1 MTKQTKATKTQR
13 KPSKNTKALRARLL
27 ASRIQRCIDRENAVE
42 RTNKSW

>member
-1 MTKQTKATKTQR
+1 MTKQTKTTKAGR
-13 KPSKNTKALRARLL
+13 KPSKKELRARLL